1 MMCGSFFIHRARPVP
16 FAFENFQ
23 YQVFEVL
30 EPLAEFFAEVVE
42 QSLVSATLP
51 AFLARFELFRGSRHA
66 QLDQS
71 VLVAAHAVTRTM
83 DHVRDV
89 LVWIAQSVAH
99 HPPIIGAGLGLDVFA
114 EVPVELRAVLLLRSV

>member
-1 MMCGSFFIHRARPVP
+1 MTDLVEVLEHVLRAFVVEALGMMCGSFFIHRARPVP

-51 AFLARFELFRGSRHA
+51 ALLSCFELFWRPRHA
-66 QLDQS
+66 
-71 VLVAAHAVTRTM
+71 
-83 DHVRDV
+83 
-89 LVWIAQSVAH
+89 
-99 HPPIIGAGLGLDVFA
+99 
-114 EVPVELRAVLLLRSV
+114 